1 MLAKKADLLCAIRL
15 PETAFAVTGAKVST
29 DILFFQ
35 KRRYQ
40 TVGDEPEWVNIAQE
54 ANMYFGTHL
63 NHMLGRMMEESGPYG
78 KRFVC
83 KEKEG
88 RTGKHVLIIF
98 IWKVIS
104 KMFMNQ
110 VRQLRITMKNMFRQ

>member
-1 MLAKKADLLCAIRL
+1 MITTKGTMDKKSSRIRKMLAKKADLLCAIRL

-63 NHMLGRMMEESGPYG
+63 NHMLGRMMEESGP
-78 KRFVC
+78 
-83 KEKEG
+83 
-88 RTGKHVLIIF
+88 
-98 IWKVIS
+98 
-104 KMFMNQ
+104 
-110 VRQLRITMKNMFRQ
+110 

>member
-54 ANMYFGTHL
+54 ANM
-63 NHMLGRMMEESGPYG
+63 
-78 KRFVC
+78 
-83 KEKEG
+83 
-88 RTGKHVLIIF
+88 
-98 IWKVIS
+98 
-104 KMFMNQ
+104 
-110 VRQLRITMKNMFRQ
+110 

>member
-1 MLAKKADLLCAIRL
+1 MCHQTSRNSFCSDRSQGFYRHFI
-15 PETAFAVTGAKVST
+15 
-29 DILFFQ
+29 FQ

-88 RTGKHVLIIF
+88 MD
-98 IWKVIS
+98 WKACIDNFHLESYLKV
-104 KMFMNQ
+104 FMNQ